1 VFKLSTINCLR
12 LNHLFLGMMFFF
24 GIEQLFLNTIIGG
37 ASSRGYVVIVYV
49 ASVLVFDIPTGML
62 ADKYGRKKKLTAS

>member
-1 VFKLSTINCLR
+1 
-12 LNHLFLGMMFFF
+12 MMFFF